1 MRSMLCVYTGQ
12 PVVRAGG
19 FHSQYGDLRLSSG
32 GQAGQQQEHPE
43 TQILQTGITWINNVH
58 ES

>member
-1 MRSMLCVYTGQ
+1 MCSVLCVYTGE

-19 FHSQYGDLRLSSG
+19 FHSQYGDLRLGSG
-32 GQAGQQQEHPE
+32 RQAGQQQEHPE
-43 TQILQTGITWINNVH
+43 TEILQTGITWISSVH